1 MIHLI
6 YILIKMSR
14 KNDKMIAVRFEM
26 VALRQWAK
34 ISVQR
39 CLPLSSIKP
48 LLAAKFDCELEH
60 LPMRASAVAIR
71 QGKNVKI
78 PLSILQPIQEI
89 DYFREPLQEHR
100 VVIEWDYWGG

>member
-1 MIHLI
+1 MIT
-6 YILIKMSR
+6 
-14 KNDKMIAVRFEM
+14 VRFEM

-39 CLPLSSIKP
+39 YLTLSSIKP

-60 LPMRASAVAIR
+60 LPIRASAVVMR

-78 PLSILQPIQEI
+78 PLSIIQPIQEI
-89 DYFREPLQEHR
+89 EYFRDASGEYR
-100 VVIEWDYWGG
+100 VVI